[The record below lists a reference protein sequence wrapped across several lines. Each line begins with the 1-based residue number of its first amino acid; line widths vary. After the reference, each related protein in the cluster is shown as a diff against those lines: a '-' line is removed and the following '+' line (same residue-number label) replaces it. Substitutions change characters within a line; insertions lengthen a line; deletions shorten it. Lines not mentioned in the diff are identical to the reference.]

1 MYQRLALF
9 VVRVTITKSVL
20 SLAKE
25 IGFDPID
32 AGRFATPASPS
43 RPRTLGRARAR
54 IDADS
59 LGGARS

>member
-1 MYQRLALF
+1 
-9 VVRVTITKSVL
+9 L